1 MRRFGLSG
9 LVFTFAGAL
18 SACAYDS
25 SSVPD
30 PVPARTGDP
39 ESATSSRAR
48 ESVAPP
54 SVAAPDEEPRV
65 EAPRPKT
72 LARIDGLT
80 DFDFDETHLVAR
92 ANGSLVA
99 CIRTGCASPTDLG
112 VGAATGAFSVARG
125 RVYFADESTS
135 PLHALASVRVDGS
148 DARTIAVAP
157 AFTTSFELVSLHAGS
172 SVQALALRRPVADLG
187 RYDYQW
193 VGPTADVR
201 NDARTGRV
209 TAHLHTNVDGR
220 VVHVPARRPDFGPE
234 VRWSFSVDGATVAE
248 PVGEPDE
255 VGVSPLASS
264 RYPAV
269 VVRRGTRL
277 EACPIDRVARTC
289 DQWLDLGDHRGT
301 FAVDEARLYLGNED
315 GLFRCPLVELA
326 ARGTCTF
333 ESLTSEPVNAPLYV
347 THEALVWRGRDEV
360 RSLAK

>member
-9 LVFTFAGAL
+9 LAFTFAAAL

-25 SSVPD
+25 SAIPD
-30 PVPARTGDP
+30 PVPAAATGAENEPSRT
-39 ESATSSRAR
+39 R

-54 SVAAPDEEPRV
+54 TVTAPAEQQST

-72 LARIDGLT
+72 LARIDGLV
-80 DFDFDETHLVAR
+80 DFDFDETHLLASTGGR
-92 ANGSLVA
+92 LVTCA
-99 CIRTGCASPTDLG
+99 LPSCASRTDLG
-112 VGAATGAFSVARG
+112 VTAPSGGFTVARG
-125 RVYFADESTS
+125 RAYFTDESNAS
-135 PLHALASVRVDGS
+135 LHALASVRLDGS
-148 DARTIAVAP
+148 DARRVAEAP
-157 AFTTSFELVSLHAGS
+157 PFTAAFEIVSLHAGS
-172 SVQALALRRPVADLG
+172 SVRALASRRPVADLG
-187 RYDYQW
+187 RYDFQW
-193 VGPTADVR
+193 VGASSDVR

-220 VVHVPARRPDFGPE
+220 VARVPARRPDFGQE
-234 VRWSFSVDGATVAE
+234 ARWSFSVEGATIVE

-255 VGVSPLASS
+255 VGISPLASA

-277 EACPIDRVARTC
+277 EACPIDRTTRTC
-289 DQWLDLGDHRGT
+289 DTWLDLGDHRGT
-301 FAVDEARLYLGNED
+301 FALDDARLYLGNED

-333 ESLTSEPVNAPLYV
+333 EILTSEPVNAPLYV
-347 THEALVWRGRDEV
+347 THEALVWRGLDEV

>member
-9 LVFTFAGAL
+9 FAFTLAATL

-30 PVPARTGDP
+30 PVPARADDP
-39 ESATSSRAR
+39 AGSTSRAR

-54 SVAAPDEEPRV
+54 NVAAPAEEPRV

-92 ANGSLVA
+92 TNGPLVA
-99 CIRTGCASPTDLG
+99 CSRTACASPTALG
-112 VGAATGAFSVARG
+112 IGAASGAFTVARG
-125 RVYFADESTS
+125 RVYFADESHTS
-135 PLHALASVRVDGS
+135 LHALASVRLDGS
-148 DARTIAVAP
+148 DARTVAEAP
-157 AFTTSFELVSLHAGS
+157 AFTASFEIVSLHAGS
-172 SVQALALRRPVADLG
+172 SVGALALRRPVADLG

-193 VGPTADVR
+193 VGPSPDVR

-234 VRWSFSVDGATVAE
+234 VRWSFSVDGATIAE

-255 VGVSPLASS
+255 VGVSPLASA

-277 EACPIDRVARTC
+277 EACPIDRATRTC
-289 DQWLDLGDHRGT
+289 DTWLDLGDHRGT
-301 FAVDEARLYLGNED
+301 FAIDEAGLYLGNED
-315 GLFRCPLVELA
+315 GLFRCPLVELV

-347 THEALVWRGRDEV
+347 THEALVWRGRDEI